1 MPSGAPAPTNAA
13 SPGESPGP
21 LAARWNPEAGDG
33 AVAFWMIL
41 PAGILFALF
50 YVWPFAHGF
59 WLSLTDWDG
68 FSPPRFAGLAN
79 YWRLARDPIFLGA
92 IENNLI
98 FVASILVLKNV
109 LGLALAL
116 LLNRAL
122 FGRAFFRAAAFIPV
136 TMSFVAVGL
145 LWSWI
150 YNPVFGLLN
159 AGLDAVGLGAL
170 KQSWLGDAHIALYS
184 IIVVDVWKWLGF
196 HAVIYLA
203 GLQTIP
209 ADLYESATMDGAS
222 RTRRFWHIT
231 LPLIMPIVFINTILG
246 LSGAFVRNFD
256 IVYVLTKGGPNH
268 ATEVAL
274 TYMMQRAFQDGQM
287 SYASAMG
294 YVLFVIVGLACV
306 LLLALMR
313 RSRLAV

>member
-1 MPSGAPAPTNAA
+1 MAPNLMTDAAATSRPLVPSRERRGAA
-13 SPGESPGP
+13 G
-21 LAARWNPEAGDG
+21 GDG
-33 AVAFWMIL
+33 AAAFWMIL
-41 PAGILFALF
+41 PAGLLFSLF

-68 FSPPRFAGLAN
+68 FSAPRFTGVDN
-79 YWRLARDPIFLGA
+79 YLRLARDPIFLVA
-92 IENNLI
+92 IGNNLI
-98 FVASILVLKNV
+98 FVVAVLVFKNV
-109 LGLALAL
+109 LGLAVAL
-116 LLNRAL
+116 LLERAV

-145 LWSWI
+145 LWAWI
-150 YNPVFGLLN
+150 YNPVFGLLD
-159 AGLDAVGLGAL
+159 AGLDAVGLGAW

-184 IIVVDVWKWLGF
+184 VIAVDVWKWLGF

-209 ADLYESATMDGAS
+209 AELYESAVMDGAG
-222 RTRRFWHIT
+222 RFRRFWSIT
-231 LPLIMPIVFINTILG
+231 LPLLMPIVFINMILG

-274 TYMMQRAFQDGQM
+274 TYMITKAFQDGQL

-294 YVLFVIVGLACV
+294 YVLFLIVGLASV
-306 LLLALMR
+306 LLLALMQ
-313 RSRLAV
+313 RSKVAI